1 MAEAVPGKSVVV
13 TTFLRAP
20 VWREHA
26 ERLAASLGLPCR
38 PEKDLPADALQLRV
52 QPEGLELAEPE
63 DRPGRGLMLRAPES
77 WFASHSPER
86 SKKQLLGRALG
97 RSVQSVIDATGG
109 LGEDALRL
117 ALMGFDVRV
126 VERQPVLAAM
136 LDDAVARLGARLD
149 PGRMTPVRGD
159 AREVLPALDPRPDA
173 VYVDPMF
180 PPKRRVSA
188 LPRKSIQ
195 IIRALAGDDPDA
207 ADLVALARQ
216 VARQRVVVKRPDHAP
231 PLVPEP
237 SHDIRGKLVR
247 YDVYLNV

>member
-1 MAEAVPGKSVVV
+1 MAKAVPRKSVVV
-13 TTFLRAP
+13 TTFVREPA
-20 VWREHA
+20 WRERA
-26 ERLAASLGLPCR
+26 KRLAASLNLPCIL
-38 PEKDLPADALQLRV
+38 EDDLPADSLQLRV
-52 QPEGLELAEPE
+52 HPEGMELAEPA

-77 WFASHSPER
+77 WFASHAPER

-97 RSVQSVIDATGG
+97 RSVNTVIDATGG

-136 LDDAVARLGARLD
+136 LDDAMTRLEGRLE
-149 PGRMTPVRGD
+149 PGRMMLVRGD
-159 AREVLPALDPRPDA
+159 ARELLPALNPRPDA
-173 VYVDPMF
+173 VYIDPMF

-195 IIRALAGDDPDA
+195 VIRELAGDDPDA
-207 ADLVALARQ
+207 ADLVMMARQ
-216 VARQRVVVKRPDHAP
+216 VALQRVVVKRPDHAP